1 MKNEGFKLFLDDF
14 GTGYSSLS
22 YLRIF
27 PLDAVKI
34 DKSFVADISDKNHQ
48 PLVRSIID
56 LAHQINL
63 NVVGEGVETLEQLN
77 CLTNWNC
84 DQVQGY
90 LLGRPVEEEEAVKI
104 AKRGKVV
111 IQRSM

>member
-1 MKNEGFKLFLDDF
+1 
-14 GTGYSSLS
+14 
-22 YLRIF
+22 
-27 PLDAVKI
+27 
-34 DKSFVADISDKNHQ
+34 
-48 PLVRSIID
+48 
-56 LAHQINL
+56 
-63 NVVGEGVETLEQLN
+63 VGEGVETPEQLN